1 MKQKK
6 RKLDLKKLTILKLNK
21 AEKMVAFGGSR
32 INCSATACLGTFGCC
47 QPTK

>member
-6 RKLDLKKLTILKLNK
+6 RKLDLKKLTVIRLNE
-21 AEKMVAFGGSR
+21 AEKLTAGGNSR
-32 INCSATACLGTFGCC
+32 LACSVTACPGTFGCC